1 MGKVKDP
8 IRDLIEK
15 SGNNFHYQVVNFL
28 RQKGW
33 FVSISPYYNDNI
45 GNKSREIDIVAERQ
59 FDIKNHF
66 GKYNGVV
73 FVRLFIE
80 CKFINKPVVFWFDE
94 INNDMVIKKI
104 MEITLLNPE
113 NTLIKTH
120 HYFKNNQVA
129 KLFTSSSDKMQDNE
143 LIYKAFIQSLNAML
157 YYRSNRSIIPK
168 GNLKPTDTKKKLE
181 YPIII
186 CNSFK
191 NFFKVN
197 PDDKKGY
204 LELDGNFLLEVNY
217 AYPDE
222 TGYATS
228 DYFLIDIV
236 NFEKLDNFLKELE
249 ETDIK
254 IIRDTNQQ

>member
-1 MGKVKDP
+1 MSTTKDP

-28 RQKGW
+28 RQKDW
-33 FVSISPYYNDNI
+33 FVSISPYYNDNM

-59 FDIKNHF
+59 FDIKNCF
-66 GKYNGVV
+66 GKDNGAV

-94 INNDMVIKKI
+94 INKDMVIKKI
-104 MEITLLNPE
+104 IEITWLNPE
-113 NTLIKTH
+113 DTLIKTH

-129 KLFTSSSDKMQDNE
+129 KLFTSSPDKISDNE

-157 YYRSNRSIIPK
+157 YYRSNNSIIPK
-168 GNLKPTDTKKKLE
+168 GNLKPNIKKKLE

-186 CNSFK
+186 CDSFK
-191 NFFKVN
+191 NFFKAN
-197 PDDKKGY
+197 SEDKRGY
-204 LELDGNFLLEVNY
+204 LELDDNFQLEVNY
-217 AYPDE
+217 AYLDE
-222 TGYATS
+222 TRYVTNG
-228 DYFLIDIV
+228 YFLVDVID
-236 NFEKLDNFLKELE
+236 FGKLDNFLKELE

-254 IIRDTNQQ
+254 IIRDRNQ